1 MVQLFPAAF
10 RCRAVKFPTHPLADP
25 APTLAAEV
33 NTTQSEIDTVP
44 ETGRARPV
52 PLLATAPSW
61 EALRGYATLMRG
73 VLDAL
78 PFGVAVLDRGGT
90 LTTWNHELAS
100 MLPSPPSRGGT
111 HDISVLV
118 REVHRIVADPQDF
131 DARLQLALEP
141 SEAELDGELPS
152 SDFEVALHGE
162 DGGALAV
169 SANAFGD
176 GDESIV
182 ICFRDATGELRA
194 RRALEHRAMHD
205 QLTGLPNRELLMDR
219 LSVALARLGRQ
230 GTAVGV
236 LFIDLDGFKEVND
249 LHGHDVGDE
258 LLVSV
263 AARLR
268 REVRDGDTVARFGG
282 DEFVVLCE
290 DLVRIEA
297 AEPLARR
304 LAEAVAQPVSIAE
317 RTLHVRASIGVV
329 VEQNSAT
336 SAEALV
342 KRADAEMYRVK
353 HGAR

>member
-1 MVQLFPAAF
+1 MAESDRGLPVPS
-10 RCRAVKFPTHPLADP
+10 
-25 APTLAAEV
+25 LAA
-33 NTTQSEIDTVP
+33 VP
-44 ETGRARPV
+44 AS
-52 PLLATAPSW
+52 LATAPSW

-90 LTTWNHELAS
+90 LTTWNEELAS

-111 HDISVLV
+111 HDLSVLV

-131 DARLQLALEP
+131 DARLKLALEP
-141 SEAELDGELPS
+141 ESDERPSGE
-152 SDFEVALHGE
+152 FEVALHG
-162 DGGALAV
+162 DDSGALAV
-169 SANAFGD
+169 SVAGFGEN
-176 GDESIV
+176 DESIV

-194 RRALEHRAMHD
+194 RRELEHRAMHD
-205 QLTGLPNRELLMDR
+205 QLTGLPNRDLLMDR

-249 LHGHDVGDE
+249 VHGHDVGDE
-258 LLVSV
+258 LLISV

-268 REVRDGDTVARFGG
+268 HEVRDGDTVARFGG

-304 LAEAVAQPVSIAE
+304 LAEAVAQPLTTGE
-317 RTLHVRASIGVV
+317 RLLVVHASIGVV
-329 VEQNSAT
+329 VEQNPAT

-342 KRADAEMYRVK
+342 KKADAEMYRVK
-353 HGAR
+353 HGSR